1 MHSKFIQKI
10 FFYNTFIF
18 ILFGTLF
25 LFYPGLDIYFS
36 NLFFNGNQFIS
47 EKYTIIKVLR
57 VYLKNLMIIISV
69 MSLLMLLINFI
80 NKKQNM
86 RRLINQRTK
95 FSLIGLVVGPI
106 LGCGI
111 IANLY
116 FKDTWGRARPVH
128 VEEFGGNK
136 IFTPAF
142 LKSDQCEKNCSWISG
157 ETSAAFS
164 FTVGTILLKNPLFF
178 LLNLI
183 LGFLVFFCRLSMG
196 GHFFS
201 DNIFAMTFMIYLAIL
216 YKNIVYLYLR
226 KKLFYE
232 KSFNNN

>member
-1 MHSKFIQKI
+1 MHSKFIQKL
-10 FFYNTFIF
+10 FFYNNCTFIF
-18 ILFGTLF
+18 FVLLF
-25 LFYPGLDIYFS
+25 LFYPSLDIYFS
-36 NLFFNGNQFIS
+36 SLFFNGNQFLS
-47 EKYTIIKVLR
+47 EKYTFIKVLR
-57 VYLKNLMIIISV
+57 VYLKNLMIIIPV
-69 MSLLMLLINFI
+69 ISLLILFIDFI

-95 FSLIGLVVGPI
+95 FSLIGLIVGPI

-164 FTVGTILLKNPLFF
+164 LTVGTILLKNPIFF
-178 LLNLI
+178 IMNLI

-201 DNIFAMTFMIYLAIL
+201 DNIFAMIFMIYLAIF
-216 YKNIVYLYLR
+216 YKNIIYLHLR

>member
-1 MHSKFIQKI
+1 MHSKFIKKI
-10 FFYNTFIF
+10 FLYNTLIFIF
-18 ILFGTLF
+18 FGLLF
-25 LFYPGLDIYFS
+25 LFYPSLDIYFS
-36 NLFFNGNQFIS
+36 SFFFSGNQFIS
-47 EKYTIIKVLR
+47 EKYTIIKTLR
-57 VYLKNLMIIISV
+57 VNLKNLMIIIPV
-69 MSLLMLLINFI
+69 ISLLILFINFI
-80 NKKQNM
+80 NKTQNM

-95 FSLIGLVVGPI
+95 FALIGLVLGPI

-128 VEEFGGNK
+128 IEEFGGNK

-164 FTVGTILLKNPLFF
+164 LTVGSILLKNPIFF
-178 LLNLI
+178 LLNLF

-216 YKNIVYLYLR
+216 YKNIIYLYLR

>member
-1 MHSKFIQKI
+1 MHSKFIQKL
-10 FFYNTFIF
+10 FFYNTCTF
-18 ILFGTLF
+18 ILFGLLF
-25 LFYPGLDIYFS
+25 LFYPSLDIYFS
-36 NLFFNGNQFIS
+36 SLFFYGNQFLS
-47 EKYTIIKVLR
+47 EKYTFIKFLR
-57 VYLKNLMIIISV
+57 VYLKNLMIIIPV
-69 MSLLMLLINFI
+69 ISLLILFIDFI

-86 RRLINQRTK
+86 RRLINKRTK
-95 FSLIGLVVGPI
+95 FSLIGLIVGPI
-106 LGCGI
+106 FGCGI

-164 FTVGTILLKNPLFF
+164 LTVGTILLKNPIFF
-178 LLNLI
+178 LMNLI

-196 GHFFS
+196 GHFLS

-226 KKLFYE
+226 RKLFYE

>member
-10 FFYNTFIF
+10 FFYNTLIF
-18 ILFGTLF
+18 ILFGLLF
-25 LFYPGLDIYFS
+25 IFFPSLDIYFS
-36 NLFFNGNQFIS
+36 SLFFNGNQFIS
-47 EKYTIIKVLR
+47 EQYTSIKILR
-57 VYLKNLMIIISV
+57 VYLKNLMIIIPIT
-69 MSLLMLLINFI
+69 SLLILLINVI
-80 NKKQNM
+80 NKKQNI

-95 FSLIGLVVGPI
+95 FALIGLVVGPI

-128 VEEFGGNK
+128 IEEFGGNK

-142 LKSDQCEKNCSWISG
+142 FRSDQCEKNCSWISG

-164 FTVGTILLKNPLFF
+164 LTVGTILLKNPIFF
-178 LLNLI
+178 LSNLI
-183 LGFLVFFCRLSMG
+183 LGLLVFFCRLSMG

-201 DNIFAMTFMIYLAIL
+201 DNIFAMSFMIYLALL
-216 YKNIVYLYLR
+216 YKHIIYLYFR

>member
-1 MHSKFIQKI
+1 MYSKFIQKI

-36 NLFFNGNQFIS
+36 NLFFNENQFIS

-69 MSLLMLLINFI
+69 MSLLILLINFI

>member
-1 MHSKFIQKI
+1 MHSKFIKKI
-10 FFYNTFIF
+10 FLYNTLIF
-18 ILFGTLF
+18 ILFGLIF
-25 LFYPGLDIYFS
+25 LFYPSADIYFS
-36 NLFFNGNQFIS
+36 SFFFNENQFIS
-47 EKYTIIKVLR
+47 EKYTIIKVFR
-57 VYLKNLMIIISV
+57 VYLKNLMIIIPV
-69 MSLLMLLINFI
+69 ISLLILFTNVI

-86 RRLINQRTK
+86 KRLINQRNK
-95 FSLIGLVVGPI
+95 FALIGLVVGPI

-128 VEEFGGNK
+128 IEEFGGNK

-164 FTVGTILLKNPLFF
+164 LTVGTILLKNPIFF
-178 LLNLI
+178 LMNLI

-201 DNIFAMTFMIYLAIL
+201 DNIFAMIFMIYLAIF
-216 YKNIVYLYLR
+216 YKNITYLYLR